1 MDPEVQDF
9 GALLLGSVC
18 FAMRIECRLSS
29 QNEELQEQLR
39 THQQEAYSLR
49 QELFRLSRE
58 NQALQE
64 KVCVH
69 VCVDR

>member
-1 MDPEVQDF
+1 
-9 GALLLGSVC
+9 
-18 FAMRIECRLSS
+18 MRIECRLSS

-39 THQQEAYSLR
+39 TYQQEAYSLR

-64 KVCVH
+64 KVCVRM
-69 VCVDR
+69 CVDR